1 MKRVKF
7 LHFFILSIFS
17 PPGCKD
23 AASCATLSS
32 SIHNPFQFR
41 PPWEQSCTNCQWTV
55 DIFII
60 VIVLYSHSIILSFSI
75 PCTVRAI
82 LSSGKMHQLSVD
94 GAMGGPG
101 VVDYRKGCLIILT
114 TIVLRDIPCI
124 SSKALSLPECDHSY
138 RCLIIVT
145 TIFLSVYPP
154 KTCAFPLRSF
164 LGRAAW
170 YRFLNST
177 QSLSLLGVNLVTS
190 RFLIQ

>member
-1 MKRVKF
+1 MQQVVQPCHPLFTILFNSVHHESNLVLRKMHQLSMDRRRIHHTHRLIFTFHYTF
-7 LHFFILSIFS
+7 LFNSVHHKSNLFL
-17 PPGCKD
+17 
-23 AASCATLSS
+23 
-32 SIHNPFQFR
+32 R
-41 PPWEQSCTNCQWTV
+41 
-55 DIFII
+55 
-60 VIVLYSHSIILSFSI
+60 
-75 PCTVRAI
+75 
-82 LSSGKMHQLSVD
+82 KMHQLSVD

-164 LGRAAW
+164 LGRAA
-170 YRFLNST
+170 
-177 QSLSLLGVNLVTS
+177 
-190 RFLIQ
+190 